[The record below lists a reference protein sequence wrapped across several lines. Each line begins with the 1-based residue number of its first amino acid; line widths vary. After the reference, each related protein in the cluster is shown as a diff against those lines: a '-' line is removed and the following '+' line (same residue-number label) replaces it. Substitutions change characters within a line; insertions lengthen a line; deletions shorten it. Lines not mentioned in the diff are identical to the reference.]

1 MAEVIGQP
9 VSYGMKILQMKKPVK
24 VKQHTNVEEIKTI
37 ENPSAE
43 DGNREGEAIFL
54 KMTNLLMPKN

>member
-9 VSYGMKILQMKKPVK
+9 VSYGMKNLQMKKPVK

-43 DGNREGEAIFL
+43 DVNSEGEAIL
-54 KMTNLLMPKN
+54 

>member
-1 MAEVIGQP
+1 
-9 VSYGMKILQMKKPVK
+9 MKKPVK

-43 DGNREGEAIFL
+43 DVNSEGEAIL
-54 KMTNLLMPKN
+54 